1 MTPSRRSRLASNG
14 SSKRSKP
21 VPTSPPSNARP
32 QSESSPSLSPTSKSQ
47 PQAQST
53 MTAAAR
59 YQKNLKSLRRI
70 DPTILSIVDQ
80 FSHICLYRLH
90 EGKWQKDGFEGA
102 SFLFE
107 RAAYPPYGLF
117 ILNRAGMNDYIHP
130 IHPEDEIQAEGEY
143 LMYRSYP
150 EFTAKRL
157 AMAKSAP
164 PALTESWTDARRRAP
179 SASDPLTNWRYLLNQ
194 KPDKGRHE
202 TVMFWFLGSD
212 SEHHEPLADTIER
225 LMAFVRK
232 GEAYPYNLDRPP
244 PPTQHLIFTDS
255 NSPGAST
262 TPPAN
267 ADTVTL
273 PEKTNGAQSQPATI
287 NGTGSDLDKLF
298 SKLIPTVSP
307 AATPPN
313 GKVTLETLFASAST
327 PTSAT
332 STPAS
337 RLVSPPPTTAN
348 KSLPLLDSL
357 FASASPSRGPVPAP
371 TPPFPHH
378 VSSEPFPPPPS
389 APPSTRLS
397 FATAH
402 SRSDVSSSEPESSD
416 PPSPTPRTAA
426 HLIHSPQ
433 PTTSQLPQILTQD
446 VISALLGMPPS
457 RTSSVA
463 SSHRRYEGDVESSDD
478 LHEADS
484 PIDERPKPHA
494 NRNRKHEL
502 GDVTPRPPLRG
513 FASSE
518 KVLPSSAP
526 TTLSSHHS
534 SPAVLPT
541 AASSAPTIPVPPDPS
556 PATVTAVAA
565 APSPA
570 PRTGSSLAP
579 RQLVPFH
586 EDSSLWPYPRAPLD
600 DRDDIVELDFADT
613 SALSDVDAF
622 ERQRQNGKNGAKHS
636 KRDRAREREEIERSW
651 DVPGDAQRVNANAN
665 AGSHPTLARLSQ
677 APPRTGAS
685 VSRATPPLH
694 MGAHKA
700 NHSVQP
706 PKPAPAQLSSEA
718 TAAAQAPS
726 SDKSKSKPKSVAN
739 GSNANKVQVPAAVPS
754 DALAKPAAVTAI
766 VEAMRGRVNGSSD
779 LAAPTADRK
788 NEFVREV
795 LTLIHTDPSFV
806 ERLWTEYRARA

>member
-21 VPTSPPSNARP
+21 APTSPPSNARP
-32 QSESSPSLSPTSKSQ
+32 QSESSPSHSPSSKSQ
-47 PQAQST
+47 PQS

-70 DPTILSIVDQ
+70 DPTIVSIVDQ

-179 SASDPLTNWRYLLNQ
+179 SANDPLTNWRYLLNQ
-194 KPDKGRHE
+194 KPDKGRDE

-212 SEHHEPLADTIER
+212 SEHHEPLADTIDR

-232 GEAYPYNLDRPP
+232 GEAYPYNLDRLPP
-244 PPTQHLIFTDS
+244 PAQHPISTDG
-255 NSPGAST
+255 NSPDASI
-262 TPPAN
+262 TPP
-267 ADTVTL
+267 VML
-273 PEKTNGAQSQPATI
+273 PEKTNGAQSQSATI

-298 SKLIPTVSP
+298 SKLIPSASP
-307 AATPPN
+307 AATSSN

-327 PTSAT
+327 PTST
-332 STPAS
+332 SSTPAS
-337 RLVSPPPTTAN
+337 HLANPPSAN

-357 FASASPSRGPVPAP
+357 FASATPRQGPIPVP

-402 SRSDVSSSEPESSD
+402 TRSDVSSSEPESSD
-416 PPSPTPRTAA
+416 PPSPTPHAAA

-484 PIDERPKPHA
+484 PIEERPKPHA
-494 NRNRKHEL
+494 NHHRKHEL

-526 TTLSSHHS
+526 TISIHHS
-534 SPAVLPT
+534 APAIPPTTASPAP
-541 AASSAPTIPVPPDPS
+541 SAPDPPP
-556 PATVTAVAA
+556 TTAPVAA
-565 APSPA
+565 APSP
-570 PRTGSSLAP
+570 AP

-622 ERQRQNGKNGAKHS
+622 ERQRQNGKNGAKQQHS
-636 KRDRAREREEIERSW
+636 KRDRAKEREEIERSW
-651 DVPGDAQRVNANAN
+651 DVPGDAQRVNNA
-665 AGSHPTLARLSQ
+665 STTHPALARLSQ
-677 APPRTGAS
+677 TPPRTGAS
-685 VSRATPPLH
+685 VSKATPSPH
-694 MGAHKA
+694 AGVGAPKA
-700 NHSVQP
+700 NHSAP
-706 PKPAPAQLSSEA
+706 PHKPTPAHETLSQEAP
-718 TAAAQAPS
+718 P
-726 SDKSKSKPKSVAN
+726 SDKSKPKPKPVAN
-739 GSNANKVQVPAAVPS
+739 GSNKVQVPAAVATAA
-754 DALAKPAAVTAI
+754 DALAKPAAATAI
-766 VEAMRGRVNGSSD
+766 VEAMRGRVNGSAD
-779 LAAPTADRK
+779 ADR
-788 NEFVREV
+788 NAFVREV
-795 LTLIHTDPSFV
+795 LTLIH
-806 ERLWTEYRARA
+806 

>member
-1 MTPSRRSRLASNG
+1 MT
-14 SSKRSKP
+14 
-21 VPTSPPSNARP
+21 
-32 QSESSPSLSPTSKSQ
+32 
-47 PQAQST
+47 
-53 MTAAAR
+53 
-59 YQKNLKSLRRI
+59 
-70 DPTILSIVDQ
+70 
-80 FSHICLYRLH
+80 
-90 EGKWQKDGFEGA
+90 
-102 SFLFE
+102 
-107 RAAYPPYGLF
+107 
-117 ILNRAGMNDYIHP
+117 
-130 IHPEDEIQAEGEY
+130 
-143 LMYRSYP
+143 
-150 EFTAKRL
+150 
-157 AMAKSAP
+157 
-164 PALTESWTDARRRAP
+164 
-179 SASDPLTNWRYLLNQ
+179 
-194 KPDKGRHE
+194 
-202 TVMFWFLGSD
+202 
-212 SEHHEPLADTIER
+212 
-225 LMAFVRK
+225 FVRK

-244 PPTQHLIFTDS
+244 PPAQHLVSTDG
-255 NSPGAST
+255 NSPGVST
-262 TPPAN
+262 TPPVNVA
-267 ADTVTL
+267 TVTL
-273 PEKTNGAQSQPATI
+273 PEKTNGTWSQPATS
-287 NGTGSDLDKLF
+287 NGTESDLDKLF
-298 SKLIPTVSP
+298 SKLIPTASP
-307 AATPPN
+307 AATPSN

-337 RLVSPPPTTAN
+337 RLASPPPTTAN
-348 KSLPLLDSL
+348 KNLPLLDSL
-357 FASASPSRGPVPAP
+357 FASATPAQGPVPAP

-416 PPSPTPRTAA
+416 PPSPTPHTAA

-526 TTLSSHHS
+526 TTLSSYHS

-541 AASSAPTIPVPPDPS
+541 AASSAPTT
-556 PATVTAVAA
+556 ATVAA

-570 PRTGSSLAP
+570 VSAPRIGASPAP

-622 ERQRQNGKNGAKHS
+622 ERRRQNGKNGAKHS

-651 DVPGDAQRVNANAN
+651 DVPGDAQRVNANTNAN
-665 AGSHPTLARLSQ
+665 PGTHPALARLSQ
-677 APPRTGAS
+677 APSRTGAS
-685 VSRATPPLH
+685 VSKATPPPH
-694 MGAHKA
+694 AGATKA
-700 NHSVQP
+700 NHSAPP
-706 PKPAPAQLSSEA
+706 PKPIPSQLSSEA

-726 SDKSKSKPKSVAN
+726 SDKSKPKPKSVVN
-739 GSNANKVQVPAAVPS
+739 GPNANKVQVPAAAAAAAS

-766 VEAMRGRVNGSSD
+766 VEAMRGRVNGTSD
-779 LAAPTADRK
+779 PAAPTADR
-788 NEFVREV
+788 NEFLREV
-795 LTLIHTDPSFV
+795 LTLIHVRILSFFSETPNLIIVTDGPIVRGTALDGISCTCVMLCGPQRCRSIAPFQYRTRVFSPPLLRCLFTPSLPPLQLV
-806 ERLWTEYRARA
+806 LHRSSISAHVLS

>member
-21 VPTSPPSNARP
+21 APTSPPSNARP
-32 QSESSPSLSPTSKSQ
+32 QSESSPSSKPQ
-47 PQAQST
+47 PQAQS

-70 DPTILSIVDQ
+70 DPTIVSIVDQ

-150 EFTAKRL
+150 EFTAKRI

-179 SASDPLTNWRYLLNQ
+179 SANDPLTNWRYLLNQ

-212 SEHHEPLADTIER
+212 SEDHEPLADTIER

-232 GEAYPYNLDRPP
+232 GEAYPYNLDRLPP
-244 PPTQHLIFTDS
+244 PAQHPVSTDG
-255 NSPGAST
+255 NSPDASI
-262 TPPAN
+262 TPPVN
-267 ADTVTL
+267 AVTVML
-273 PEKTNGAQSQPATI
+273 PEKTNGAQSQSATI

-298 SKLIPTVSP
+298 SKLIPSASP
-307 AATPPN
+307 AATSCN

-327 PTSAT
+327 PTST
-332 STPAS
+332 SSTPAS
-337 RLVSPPPTTAN
+337 HLANPPPTSAT

-357 FASASPSRGPVPAP
+357 FASATPRQGPIPVP
-371 TPPFPHH
+371 TPPFLHH

-416 PPSPTPRTAA
+416 PPSPTPHAAA

-518 KVLPSSAP
+518 KVLPSSSAP
-526 TTLSSHHS
+526 TTSSHHS
-534 SPAVLPT
+534 APAIPPA
-541 AASSAPTIPVPPDPS
+541 AASSAPS
-556 PATVTAVAA
+556 
-565 APSPA
+565 
-570 PRTGSSLAP
+570 RQ

-622 ERQRQNGKNGAKHS
+622 ERRRQNGKNGAKQQHS

-651 DVPGDAQRVNANAN
+651 DVPGDAQRVNNNA
-665 AGSHPTLARLSQ
+665 STTHPALVRISQ
-677 APPRTGAS
+677 TPPRTGAS
-685 VSRATPPLH
+685 SVSKATPP
-694 MGAHKA
+694 GAPKA
-700 NHSVQP
+700 NNYS
-706 PKPAPAQLSSEA
+706 APAVLKPTPAHETLSQEA
-718 TAAAQAPS
+718 PP
-726 SDKSKSKPKSVAN
+726 SDKSKSKPKPVTN
-739 GSNANKVQVPAAVPS
+739 GSNANKVQVPAAVATAS

-766 VEAMRGRVNGSSD
+766 VEAMRGRVNGSAD
-779 LAAPTADRK
+779 ADR
-788 NEFVREV
+788 NAFVREV

>member
-1 MTPSRRSRLASNG
+1 MITYIPSTPRTRFRQKAN
-14 SSKRSKP
+14 
-21 VPTSPPSNARP
+21 TSCTALIPN
-32 QSESSPSLSPTSKSQ
+32 SP
-47 PQAQST
+47 
-53 MTAAAR
+53 
-59 YQKNLKSLRRI
+59 
-70 DPTILSIVDQ
+70 
-80 FSHICLYRLH
+80 
-90 EGKWQKDGFEGA
+90 
-102 SFLFE
+102 
-107 RAAYPPYGLF
+107 
-117 ILNRAGMNDYIHP
+117 
-130 IHPEDEIQAEGEY
+130 
-143 LMYRSYP
+143 
-150 EFTAKRL
+150 AKRL

-179 SASDPLTNWRYLLNQ
+179 SANDPLTNWRYLLNQ

-232 GEAYPYNLDRPP
+232 GEAYPYNLDRLPP
-244 PPTQHLIFTDS
+244 PVQHPVSTDG
-255 NSPGAST
+255 NSPDASI
-262 TPPAN
+262 TPPVN
-267 ADTVTL
+267 AATVML
-273 PEKTNGAQSQPATI
+273 PEKTNGAQSQSATI

-298 SKLIPTVSP
+298 SRLIPSTSP
-307 AATPPN
+307 AVTPSN
-313 GKVTLETLFASAST
+313 GKVTLETLFASASA
-327 PTSAT
+327 PTST
-332 STPAS
+332 SSTPAS
-337 RLVSPPPTTAN
+337 HLISPPPTSAN

-357 FASASPSRGPVPAP
+357 FASATPRQGPIPVP

-402 SRSDVSSSEPESSD
+402 TRSDVSSSEPESSD
-416 PPSPTPRTAA
+416 PPSPTPHAAA

-494 NRNRKHEL
+494 NPNRKHEL

-518 KVLPSSAP
+518 KVLPSS
-526 TTLSSHHS
+526 TSTISSHHS
-534 SPAVLPT
+534 APAILPI
-541 AASSAPTIPVPPDPS
+541 AASSAPSIPDP
-556 PATVTAVAA
+556 PPTT

-570 PRTGSSLAP
+570 PRTGTSLAP

-622 ERQRQNGKNGAKHS
+622 ERQRQNGKNGAKQHS

-651 DVPGDAQRVNANAN
+651 DVPGDAQRVNNNA
-665 AGSHPTLARLSQ
+665 STHPALARLSQ
-677 APPRTGAS
+677 TPPRTGAS
-685 VSRATPPLH
+685 VSKATPSPH
-694 MGAHKA
+694 AGVGAPKA
-700 NHSVQP
+700 NHSAPP
-706 PKPAPAQLSSEA
+706 PKAIPAHETVSQE
-718 TAAAQAPS
+718 AAQAAPC
-726 SDKSKSKPKSVAN
+726 DKSKSKPKSVAN
-739 GSNANKVQVPAAVPS
+739 GNKVQVPAAAATAS

-766 VEAMRGRVNGSSD
+766 VEAMRGRVNGSAD
-779 LAAPTADRK
+779 ADR
-788 NEFVREV
+788 NAFVREV

>member
-21 VPTSPPSNARP
+21 APTSPLSNARS
-32 QSESSPSLSPTSKSQ
+32 QSESSPSHSPSSNSQ
-47 PQAQST
+47 AQAQST

-70 DPTILSIVDQ
+70 DPTIVSIVDQ

-179 SASDPLTNWRYLLNQ
+179 SANDPLTNWRYLLDEE
-194 KPDKGRHE
+194 PDKGRDE

-212 SEHHEPLADTIER
+212 SEHHEPLADTIGR
-225 LMAFVRK
+225 QVL
-232 GEAYPYNLDRPP
+232 AYPYNLDRLPP
-244 PPTQHLIFTDS
+244 PAQHPVSNDG
-255 NSPGAST
+255 NSPDASI
-262 TPPAN
+262 TPPVN
-267 ADTVTL
+267 ATAVTP
-273 PEKTNGAQSQPATI
+273 PENTNGAQSQPATI

-298 SKLIPTVSP
+298 SKLLPSASP
-307 AATPPN
+307 AATPSN

-327 PTSAT
+327 PTST
-332 STPAS
+332 SSTPAS
-337 RLVSPPPTTAN
+337 HLANPPPTTAN
-348 KSLPLLDSL
+348 KSLPLLSSL
-357 FASASPSRGPVPAP
+357 FASATPRQGPIPVP

-402 SRSDVSSSEPESSD
+402 TRSDVSSSEPESSD
-416 PPSPTPRTAA
+416 PPSPTPHAAA

-518 KVLPSSAP
+518 KVLPSAAP
-526 TTLSSHHS
+526 TTSHHS
-534 SPAVLPT
+534 APAILPT
-541 AASSAPTIPVPPDPS
+541 AASTAPTAPDP
-556 PATVTAVAA
+556 PPAA

-570 PRTGSSLAP
+570 PRTGSSLAQ

-622 ERQRQNGKNGAKHS
+622 ERQRQNGRNGAKQHS

-651 DVPGDAQRVNANAN
+651 DVPGDAQRVNNA
-665 AGSHPTLARLSQ
+665 STHPALARLSQ
-677 APPRTGAS
+677 APPRSGAS
-685 VSRATPPLH
+685 VSRATPPP
-694 MGAHKA
+694 KA
-700 NHSVQP
+700 NHSAPP
-706 PKPAPAQLSSEA
+706 PKPISAQGTPSQE
-718 TAAAQAPS
+718 AAQTS
-726 SDKSKSKPKSVAN
+726 LSDKPKPKPKSVAN
-739 GSNANKVQVPAAVPS
+739 GHNANKVQVPAATAAVAAS
-754 DALAKPAAVTAI
+754 DVLAKPAAVTAI
-766 VEAMRGRVNGSSD
+766 VEAMRGRVNGSTD
-779 LAAPTADRK
+779 ADR

-795 LTLIHTDPSFV
+795 LTLIHVRNFFTVVSDPV
-806 ERLWTEYRARA
+806 

>member
-1 MTPSRRSRLASNG
+1 
-14 SSKRSKP
+14 
-21 VPTSPPSNARP
+21 
-32 QSESSPSLSPTSKSQ
+32 
-47 PQAQST
+47 
-53 MTAAAR
+53 MTADAR

-70 DPTILSIVDQ
+70 DPTIVSIVDQ

-90 EGKWQKDGFEGA
+90 EGKWLKDGFEGA

-130 IHPEDEIQAEGEY
+130 IHPEDEVQAEGEY

-164 PALTESWTDARRRAP
+164 PSLTESWTDARRRVP
-179 SASDPLTNWRYLLNQ
+179 SADDPLTNWRYLLNQ
-194 KPDKGRHE
+194 KPDKGHPE

-212 SEHHEPLADTIER
+212 SEHHEPLSDTIER

-232 GEAYPYNLDRPP
+232 GETYPYNLDRPP
-244 PPTQHLIFTDS
+244 PPVQHPDSTDD
-255 NSPGAST
+255 NSPGAGT
-262 TPPAN
+262 TPPVN
-267 ADTVTL
+267 TVTL

-287 NGTGSDLDKLF
+287 NGAGSDLDKLF

-307 AATPPN
+307 AATPSN

-327 PTSAT
+327 STSAT

-337 RLVSPPPTTAN
+337 HLANSHPT
-348 KSLPLLDSL
+348 LPLLDSL
-357 FASASPSRGPVPAP
+357 FASATPAQGPVPAP

-402 SRSDVSSSEPESSD
+402 SRSDISSSEPESSD
-416 PPSPTPRTAA
+416 PPSPTPHAA
-426 HLIHSPQ
+426 SHLIHSPQ

-526 TTLSSHHS
+526 TLSSHHS
-534 SPAVLPT
+534 APAVLPT
-541 AASSAPTIPVPPDPS
+541 AASSEPSVPVPLDTS
-556 PATVTAVAA
+556 PATVA

-570 PRTGSSLAP
+570 VSTPRT
-579 RQLVPFH
+579 LVPFH
-586 EDSSLWPYPRAPLD
+586 ADSSLWPYPRAPLD

-622 ERQRQNGKNGAKHS
+622 ERRRQNGKNGAKPS

-651 DVPGDAQRVNANAN
+651 DVPGDAQRVNVNVSANAN
-665 AGSHPTLARLSQ
+665 AGTHPALARLSQ
-677 APPRTGAS
+677 AGTGAS
-685 VSRATPPLH
+685 MPRATPPPH
-694 MGAHKA
+694 AGAPKA
-700 NHSVQP
+700 NHTAP
-706 PKPAPAQLSSEA
+706 TPAQEALSPETLLA

-726 SDKSKSKPKSVAN
+726 GDKSKSKPKPKSVAN
-739 GSNANKVQVPAAVPS
+739 GPNANKVQVRAASADVLARPAAT
-754 DALAKPAAVTAI
+754 TAI
-766 VEAMRGRVNGSSD
+766 VEAMRGRVSGSD
-779 LAAPTADRK
+779 VAAPTADR

-806 ERLWTEYRARA
+806 ERLWTEYHARA

>member
-1 MTPSRRSRLASNG
+1 
-14 SSKRSKP
+14 
-21 VPTSPPSNARP
+21 
-32 QSESSPSLSPTSKSQ
+32 
-47 PQAQST
+47 

-179 SASDPLTNWRYLLNQ
+179 SANDPLTNWRYLLNQ
-194 KPDKGRHE
+194 KPDKGRDE

-212 SEHHEPLADTIER
+212 SEHHEPLADTIDR

-232 GEAYPYNLDRPP
+232 GEAYPYNLDRLPP
-244 PPTQHLIFTDS
+244 PAQHPISTDG
-255 NSPGAST
+255 NSPDASI
-262 TPPAN
+262 TPPVNPA
-267 ADTVTL
+267 TVML

-298 SKLIPTVSP
+298 SKLIPSASP
-307 AATPPN
+307 AATSSN

-327 PTSAT
+327 PTST
-332 STPAS
+332 SSTPAS
-337 RLVSPPPTTAN
+337 HLANPPSAN

-357 FASASPSRGPVPAP
+357 FASATPRQGPIPVP

-416 PPSPTPRTAA
+416 PPSPTPHAAA

-484 PIDERPKPHA
+484 PIEERPKPHA
-494 NRNRKHEL
+494 NRNGKHEL

-526 TTLSSHHS
+526 TISSHHS
-534 SPAVLPT
+534 APAIPPAAASPAPSV
-541 AASSAPTIPVPPDPS
+541 PDP
-556 PATVTAVAA
+556 PPTTAPVAA

-570 PRTGSSLAP
+570 PRTGTSLAP

-622 ERQRQNGKNGAKHS
+622 ERRRQNGKNGAKQHS
-636 KRDRAREREEIERSW
+636 KRDRAKEREEIERSW
-651 DVPGDAQRVNANAN
+651 DVPGDAQRVNNA
-665 AGSHPTLARLSQ
+665 STTHPALVRLSQ
-677 APPRTGAS
+677 TPPRTGAS
-685 VSRATPPLH
+685 VSKATPPPH
-694 MGAHKA
+694 AGVGAPKA
-700 NHSVQP
+700 NHSALPLKPTPAHETLSQEAP
-706 PKPAPAQLSSEA
+706 P
-718 TAAAQAPS
+718 
-726 SDKSKSKPKSVAN
+726 SDKSKSKSKPVAN
-739 GSNANKVQVPAAVPS
+739 GSKVQVPAAVATAS
-754 DALAKPAAVTAI
+754 DALAKPAAATAI
-766 VEAMRGRVNGSSD
+766 VEAMRGRVNGGAD
-779 LAAPTADRK
+779 ADR
-788 NEFVREV
+788 NAFVREV